1 MIQFQN
7 VSKNYTKQTVIEN
20 VSLTIEKGKLTVFIG
35 PNGAGKS
42 TLLNMMGRLIPYDHV
57 EIIVEGKEI
66 RKWQQNEFAKKV
78 AILKQTNTMNAQIT
92 VRELLA
98 FGRFPHVKG
107 RIGPKCQELIRNA
120 LNYLGIEDL
129 EYTYLSDLSGGQLQ
143 RTLIGMV
150 LCQDAE
156 YILLDEPL
164 NNLDMKYA
172 LQIMKILRNLVDD
185 LGRTVVIVIHDIN
198 FASAYADNI
207 IALKDG
213 KKFGDASAEQMMR
226 KPIIDNL
233 YDMDVEI
240 IDYKNRKYY
249 LYYAENNDELTYNET
264 NFNNKKNL
272 VSNF

>member
-7 VSKNYTKQTVIEN
+7 VSKNYTKQTVVEN
-20 VSLTIEKGKLTVFIG
+20 VSLTIEKGKLTAFIG

-42 TLLNMMGRLIPYDHV
+42 TLLNIMGRLIPYDEG

-240 IDYKNRKYY
+240 IDYKNRKYCM
-249 LYYAENNDELTYNET
+249 YYEENNDELTYKET
-264 NFNNKKNL
+264 NLNNKKIL
-272 VSNF
+272 VNNF